1 MHYCDSPLA
10 HWGTEMSTT
19 EMLSARAA
27 SESESAD
34 QSQTRP
40 AASSGSE
47 ESLATQALSMWLR
60 WNAAYELLTSNMF
73 EKRQNLDELQRT
85 LDLVDDLRRSAVQL
99 TQKLLRK

>member
-1 MHYCDSPLA
+1 
-10 HWGTEMSTT
+10 MSTT

-34 QSQTRP
+34 QSQIRP

>member
-1 MHYCDSPLA
+1 
-10 HWGTEMSTT
+10 MSTT

-27 SESESAD
+27 IESESAD
-34 QSQTRP
+34 QSQRRP
-40 AASSGSE
+40 AASASSE
-47 ESLATQALSMWLR
+47 ESLTTEALSMWLR
-60 WNAAYELLTSNMF
+60 WNAAYELVASKMF

>member
-1 MHYCDSPLA
+1 
-10 HWGTEMSTT
+10 MSTT
-19 EMLSARAA
+19 EVLSAHAA

-40 AASSGSE
+40 AASSSSE

-60 WNAAYELLTSNMF
+60 WNAAYELLASKMF

>member
-1 MHYCDSPLA
+1 
-10 HWGTEMSTT
+10 MSTT

-34 QSQTRP
+34 QSQTP
-40 AASSGSE
+40 AASSSSE

-60 WNAAYELLTSNMF
+60 WNAAYELLASKMF